1 MYKIDKFQR
10 LHCLHNLAISAE
22 TFLRINPNTHEND
35 LDLYKSIQNIK
46 SESKLIRQE
55 ESVLQANRV
64 AHMNMQLQNSTK
76 SILDNEKKAH
86 EIRKSQVD
94 STIQFHTK
102 YALVSTGLGS
112 SLCR

>member
-1 MYKIDKFQR
+1 MLKR
-10 LHCLHNLAISAE
+10 
-22 TFLRINPNTHEND
+22 FLRINPNTHEND

-64 AHMNMQLQNSTK
+64 AHMNIQLQNSTK

-94 STIQFHTK
+94 STIQFHTNTPWYQRALDLV
-102 YALVSTGLGS
+102 YAVVILNLALLLVLE
-112 SLCR
+112 RF